1 MDYLV
6 RNLPT
11 RDVLEQVQK
20 RELFEADASGIDLV
34 LNLIAA
40 ADLIRT
46 NIYGRL
52 AKSYNISE
60 GKFTLLM
67 ALLAEGD
74 LGSSE
79 LASKIGVTPATI
91 SVMVKRMLADPAP
104 LISVSK
110 THEDGRSRNLSL
122 TSAGEKLV
130 RQALPE
136 HFYAIQ
142 KFAEV
147 LDQDERDSLI
157 LMLRKLMR
165 KLP

>member
-34 LNLIAA
+34 LNLIAT

-52 AKSYNISE
+52 AKRYNISE

-91 SVMVKRMLADPAP
+91 SVMVKRMLADKEP

-122 TSAGEKLV
+122 TGAGEMLV
-130 RQALPE
+130 RQALPD
-136 HFYAIQ
+136 HFNAIQ

-147 LDQDERDSLI
+147 LSQDERDSLI